1 VPACSVKGS
10 AMKLWTLTPP
20 RSNARVAAVIADAFA
35 SAKAFDPLHEGR
47 APRDVANALRFA
59 MSTEAGAYLDGA
71 A

>member
-1 VPACSVKGS
+1 
-10 AMKLWTLTPP
+10 MKLWTLTPP

-35 SAKAFDPLHEGR
+35 SAKAFDPLHKGR

-59 MSTEAGAYLDGA
+59 MTTDAGAYLDGGA